1 MSKVIDRM
9 HRLLGSLLA
18 WSAKRRNLLLA
29 LLALATGFAL
39 VIASVIPDIS
49 VTGSTALRGTL
60 AAFSSHN
67 ESFQSPGGLSELR
80 LLNASCS
87 VSVTVLN
94 SAQLADY
101 QARGIRP
108 SPQLDCDR
116 PLATLSYPL
125 RWIIVENRGA
135 SGSAYEVVAR
145 FLDVRYSRGL
155 LSLAAIPL
163 IALGAGYLMRQGF
176 RRSLQQIRHEVESR
190 RQEKKQ

>member
-1 MSKVIDRM
+1 M

-29 LLALATGFAL
+29 LLALVTGFAL

-60 AAFSSHN
+60 TAFSSHN

-80 LLNASCS
+80 LLNASCG

-94 SAQLADY
+94 AAQLADY

-125 RWIIVENRGA
+125 RLVIIENRGA

-145 FLDVRYSRGL
+145 FLDVRYPRGL